1 MDNDN
6 IFWLNNPIIL
16 IKNYLN
22 FIPTTNMNE
31 IQIYNA
37 LTRLCIYIIILI
49 LVFSKSKYYI
59 YLFVAIIII
68 LILMN
73 FIKHKNNDN
82 SINHINKEL
91 EEVNS
96 TLSNKES
103 FDNIDY
109 QFDLNDNKNII
120 RRNEFAEDTK
130 NINNLDK
137 DVQVGYYDSDDKI
150 QFYRTTGKIDN
161 ENNEANLKYSCRK
174 PTDNNPFMN
183 PDIND
188 YTNDNPPVECNEDD
202 ENIPENITKTFNKD
216 LFMNLEDVFE
226 IKNSQRQFYTV
237 PNVEVPNKQIEFANW
252 LYKSPETCKEDQEQ
266 CLRYEDLRFKR

>member
-161 ENNEANLKYSCRK
+161 ENNEANLKYSYRK